1 MAGDPKRATPRSI
14 LLLTLAVL
22 VGCGPGEEGMTE
34 ELESQ
39 EFAVRAAGP
48 RPLAVG
54 GGTQWVHTV
63 RSAAETDAPVAVVHD
78 SRGNV
83 LTLGNHRTPIDT
95 GDGPVGSP
103 GTSILVLSKYSLQG
117 RLLWTRLLAA
127 PAGTGTPYVR
137 GLALA
142 VEPYD
147 TVLLTGVQS
156 GGLEL
161 GGHVLPPGA
170 FLARMDGNG
179 EPMWSRPLPT
189 TATELAVNTRGH
201 ITLAGTLTGQVDFGN
216 GPVTGASN
224 PYLVQYDAQGT
235 LRWVYVDSARGVSMD
250 LAQDDAGELYLAGG
264 RFIPPSPL
272 LVPALSRVSA
282 EGVPYWTRPFEGA
295 TGVAMSVAAHGG
307 HVVVSGYFT
316 GKLVF
321 GGRELDAPTSR
332 GFALAYGRDGA
343 ARWGSLLGSTW
354 GLVEMDQGSGVVVAG
369 RYTGGEDFGL
379 GLGTMEGYPGATNV
393 YALRLQRA
401 TGHLQWSHTY
411 PSAQALPVDLSV
423 SRQGESALTGTFR
436 AAVDFGTGPLSPAPG
451 ANTFLVQLER

>member
-1 MAGDPKRATPRSI
+1 MAGDLKRPYPRST

-22 VGCGPGEEGMTE
+22 TGCGSGEEWKPE
-34 ELESQ
+34 DLASQ
-39 EFAVRAAGP
+39 EHELRSGP
-48 RPLAVG
+48 RRKSSG
-54 GGTQWVHTV
+54 GETQWVHTL
-63 RSAAETDAPVAVVHD
+63 RSTAETDAPVAVVHD

-83 LTLGNHRTPIDT
+83 LTLGNHRTPIDSEESV
-95 GDGPVGSP
+95 PP
-103 GTSILVLSKYSLQG
+103 GTSVLVLSKYSLQG

-127 PAGTGTPYVR
+127 PPGTGTPYVR
-137 GLALA
+137 GLSLA

-161 GGHVLPPGA
+161 GGRVLPAGA

-179 EPMWSRPLPT
+179 APMWSRSLPT

-201 ITLAGTLTGQVDFGN
+201 ITVAGTLTGQVDFGN

-235 LRWVYVDSARGVSMD
+235 LRWVHVDSARGVTMD
-250 LAQDDAGELYLAGG
+250 LAQDDAGDLYLAGG
-264 RFIPPSPL
+264 RFVPPSPL
-272 LVPALSRVSA
+272 LVPSVSRVSA
-282 EGVPYWTRPFEGA
+282 DGTPSWTRSLEGT

-307 HVVVSGYFT
+307 LVVMSGYFT

-321 GGRELDAPTSR
+321 GGRELDAYTSR
-332 GFALAYGRDGA
+332 GFALAFGREGA

-354 GLVEMDQGSGVVVAG
+354 GLVEMDQGSDVVVAG

-393 YALRLQRA
+393 YVLRLQRP
-401 TGHLQWSHTY
+401 TGRLLWSHTY
-411 PSAQALPVDLSV
+411 PSAQTLPVDLSV

-436 AAVDFGTGPLSPAPG
+436 APVDFGTGPLSPTPG
-451 ANTFLVQLER
+451 ANTFLVQMER